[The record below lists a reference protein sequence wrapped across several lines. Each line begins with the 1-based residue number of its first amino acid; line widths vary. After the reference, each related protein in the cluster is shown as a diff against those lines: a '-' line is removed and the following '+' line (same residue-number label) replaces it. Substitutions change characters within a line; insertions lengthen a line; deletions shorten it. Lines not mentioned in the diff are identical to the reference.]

1 MVMGD
6 NSCLR
11 GFEFESRCCELDGHF
26 FTLVCCKNCFDCL
39 KCLKLTKKRPGLAHL
54 LKKI

>member
-11 GFEFESRCCELDGHF
+11 GGGFESQHCILDGHDMFSHLF
-26 FTLVCCKNCFDCL
+26 FVKIVLFVVKDQ
-39 KCLKLTKKRPGLAHL
+39 KCTKKRPGLAHL
-54 LKKI
+54 KS